1 MTQPYFQAIYP
12 HGDPENNFISKQK
25 FYDDVFDVTKMTNYA
40 LKMVIDEKLNAFND
54 ALNEIENE
62 DQENGEKENSNRNG
76 WILYV
81 KFHDRTF

>member
-1 MTQPYFQAIYP
+1 
-12 HGDPENNFISKQK
+12 
-25 FYDDVFDVTKMTNYA
+25 MTNYA